1 MIKGLEHLPCEEK
14 LRKLALRKEDWEGIW
29 LMFINIL
36 SVGDKGTWP
45 TFFQWSVG
53 TGQGEMAI
61 NWSVGSS
68 APVCEGTSWW
78 GWWST
83 GRGCTERL
91 WSLLICRYSRSVW
104 MPTCAACYREPA
116 LVEWM
121 DLMIP
126 KGPLQLLQIWF
137 CDLRRC
143 AISSMP
149 SSSSG
154 SSGTW
159 PWLGTGWHIIS
170 GWSARSCC
178 RPRWQGRCSWPGTI
192 WI

>member
-1 MIKGLEHLPCEEK
+1 MIY
-14 LRKLALRKEDWEGIW
+14 R
-29 LMFINIL
+29 
-36 SVGDKGTWP
+36 KGTSKIIYKFSFILHYSYVEFIDFI
-45 TFFQWSVG
+45 FFVGTYAFTTWYCCDMKWLWSVL
-53 TGQGEMAI
+53 
-61 NWSVGSS
+61 
-68 APVCEGTSWW
+68 
-78 GWWST
+78 
-83 GRGCTERL
+83 L
-91 WSLLICRYSRSVW
+91 WRYSRHAW